1 MIDANRVEIRITGF
15 GGQGVVLSGHIIGR
29 ACAVH
34 ADKHATMIQSF
45 GPEARGSACST
56 TVAVSDTEVLYPYI
70 GRPDVF
76 VVMSTE
82 GYDKYRDELKD
93 EGTLIYEKDLVRPTL
108 KEGQPSFGV
117 ASTRIAEGLGRAIVQ
132 NIVML
137 GFFAA
142 VTKIVPHE
150 AMREYA
156 ADFFQLP
163 ARVAAVTKIVP
174 HEAMREAV
182 AKSVPDGTQEL
193 NLRAFDAGYDAY
205 EKEYGDAASAQKEA
219 EEVLVTT

>member
-1 MIDANRVEIRITGF
+1 MKAARTEIRITGF

-56 TVAVSDTEVLYPYI
+56 TLAVSDTEVLYPYI
-70 GRPDVF
+70 GRPDIF
-76 VVMSTE
+76 IVMSTE

-93 EGTLIYEKDLVRPTL
+93 DGTLVYEKDLVRPEI
-108 KEGQPSFGV
+108 KDGQPSFGV

-142 VTKIVPHE
+142 VTQIVS
-150 AMREYA
+150 R
-156 ADFFQLP
+156 
-163 ARVAAVTKIVP
+163 
-174 HEAMREAV
+174 EAMREAV
-182 AKSVPDGTQEL
+182 TKSVPDGTEEL
-193 NLRAFDAGYDAY
+193 NLRAFDAGYAVF
-205 EKEYGDAASAQKEA
+205 EEEYGASGEAKEK
-219 EEVLVTT
+219 EEVLVAT